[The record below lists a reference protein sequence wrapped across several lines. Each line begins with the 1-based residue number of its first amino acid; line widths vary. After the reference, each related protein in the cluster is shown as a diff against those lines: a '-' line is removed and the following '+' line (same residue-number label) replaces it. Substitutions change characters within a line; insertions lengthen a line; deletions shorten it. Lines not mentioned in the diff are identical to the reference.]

1 MTEFAYRA
9 ARSDG
14 GMVEGTV
21 QAASRELALRQLRSQ
36 GLTPV
41 RIDAAAAGAAAP
53 ARRAPGKPVPAAPR
67 PASVP
72 SVPLASARRTAAPP
86 PGGNARERASPA
98 ARKRFST
105 VRPPSQMDVHHLT
118 GELAVMLRAGLPLD
132 RALKVMASM
141 SQKPSVVALLEDL
154 LDAVKSGKGFSQAL
168 QPHQALF
175 GEFYINMVRS
185 GEAGGQLGEVLARLA
200 EHLERTRALR
210 ESVVSALIYPA
221 ILVVVAAVSVF
232 LMLAFVVPQFEALFD
247 DMGEALPLPTRVIV
261 GAGHLVADWGWLFVL
276 VAALLVLAFRR
287 WLRTPGGRSWRDA
300 RLLRLPVLGAV
311 VRKFEVTRFARSMG
325 TLLGNGVPIVSAI
338 KIASD
343 TMDNTRLREAMAG
356 VAPAIK
362 QGGRMA
368 DALEGSGLFT
378 PLALNMVRL
387 GEETGRLD
395 EMLLELA
402 RVHDGEVQSGIKRAL
417 TMLEPMLIL
426 TLGGIIAA
434 IIVSILLGILSV
446 NELAV

>member
-14 GMVEGTV
+14 GMVEGRV
-21 QAASRELALRQLRSQ
+21 EAASRALALRQLRSQ

-41 RIDAAAAGAAAP
+41 RIDADLRGAAAT
-53 ARRAPGKPVPAAPR
+53 KTVQPVASAPR
-67 PASVP
+67 PERQTVAIGRVHRAVAP
-72 SVPLASARRTAAPP
+72 AVAAPAAATAKKK
-86 PGGNARERASPA
+86 PGRGRAA
-98 ARKRFST
+98 NHA
-105 VRPPSQMDVHHLT
+105 DVHHFT

-132 RALKVMASM
+132 RALRVMASM

-154 LDAVKSGKGFSQAL
+154 LAAVKSGKGFSQAL

-221 ILVVVAAVSVF
+221 ILVLVAAVSVF
-232 LMLAFVVPQFEALFD
+232 LMLAFVVPQFETLFD

-261 GAGHLVADWGWLFVL
+261 GAGNLVAEWGWLLVL
-276 VAALLVLAFRR
+276 GAVAVVLLVRR
-287 WLRTPGGRSWRDA
+287 WMRSPGGRNWRDA
-300 RLLRLPVLGAV
+300 RMLGLPVLGEV
-311 VRKFEVTRFARSMG
+311 VRKFEITRFARSMG

-343 TMDNTRLREAMAG
+343 TMDNVRLREAMVG
-356 VAPAIK
+356 VAPTIK

-368 DALEGSGLFT
+368 DALDGTGLFT

-417 TMLEPMLIL
+417 TMLEPVLIL
-426 TLGGIIAA
+426 LLGGIIAA